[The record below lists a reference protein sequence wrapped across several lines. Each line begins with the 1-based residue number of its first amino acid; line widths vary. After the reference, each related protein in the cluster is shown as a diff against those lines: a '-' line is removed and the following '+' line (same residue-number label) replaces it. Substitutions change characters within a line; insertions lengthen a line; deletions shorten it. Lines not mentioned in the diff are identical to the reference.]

1 MNVVIERKKHMSDR
15 DNIFGERLKRLQ
27 MRDSIKSQKDF
38 AQELGIPQP
47 TLSAYESGK
56 IKPTIDAII
65 NIADKTGVSIDWLCG
80 RDQSFRIKSMGDIMS
95 CFLELYESNEIAIK
109 TTIHDRVDIETG
121 EETADEDRNWIE
133 LKVYHNEF
141 KHNPKI
147 TLNMDFCETINK
159 AYELTQELKRYELSQ
174 DSYEREKKYYID
186 KLSDCAL
193 SKVDHSNVS
202 EDERREKRQKILIE
216 EMEAMKKGV
225 K

>member
-1 MNVVIERKKHMSDR
+1 MNDKE
-15 DNIFGERLKRLQ
+15 NIFGERLRQL
-27 MRDSIKSQKDF
+27 RTEYTIKSQKDF

-47 TLSAYESGK
+47 TLSAYEGGK

-65 NIADKTGVSIDWLCG
+65 NIAEKTGVSIDWLCG
-80 RDQSFRIKSMGDIMS
+80 RDQSFRIKSLGDIMS

-109 TTIHDRVDIETG
+109 TTIHDRVDIETS
-121 EETADEDRNWIE
+121 EATADEDRNWIE

-147 TLNMDFCETINK
+147 TLNMDFCEVINK

-174 DSYEREKKYYID
+174 DSYDREKKYYIERM
-186 KLSDCAL
+186 SNIPL

-216 EMEAMKKGV
+216 EMEAMKKGTE
-225 K
+225 